1 MNVGQRRSR
10 SISPLCALLGYS
22 RQSFYQVSK
31 ARQKQ
36 VLEEEL
42 ILQQVLLWRKSQPKV
57 GTRKLYI
64 HLQPFLEQHRISLGR
79 DALFGILADRNL
91 LINKRKRLTPVTTH
105 SNHWMHKYPNCI
117 IGFVP
122 TQAHQLLVSDITYIR
137 LSSGGCAY
145 LSLVTDA
152 YSHKIVGYYMRK
164 DLSTQG
170 CIQALKMALKQ
181 LASGTRPIHHSDR
194 GCQYCSFDYVQLLSS
209 YQASIS
215 MTQDSDP
222 RENAIA
228 ERVNG
233 ILKQELLKEE
243 FESLTQARTAV
254 AEAISVYNAIRLH
267 SSIGMLTP
275 QSAHTHTGT
284 LERKSMTYYSP
295 TRKEA
300 ELASG

>member
-10 SISPLCALLGYS
+10 SIRPLCALLGYS
-22 RQSFYQVSK
+22 RQSFYQASK

-42 ILQQVLLWRKSQPKV
+42 VIWQVLIWRQKQPKV

-64 HLQPFLEQHRISLGR
+64 HLQPFLEQHNISLGR

-91 LINKRKRLTPVTTH
+91 LVKKRKRRAPVTTH

-137 LSSGGCAY
+137 LRSGGFAY

-152 YSHKIVGYYMRK
+152 YSHKIVGYCLSK
-164 DLSTQG
+164 DLSTEG
-170 CIQALKMALKQ
+170 CIKALKMALKQ
-181 LASGTRPIHHSDR
+181 PRAIHHSDR
-194 GCQYCSFDYVQLLSS
+194 GCQYCSFDYVQLLTR
-209 YQASIS
+209 YQATIS

-233 ILKQELLKEE
+233 ILKDELLKEE
-243 FESLTQARTAV
+243 YESLYEAKRAV
-254 AEAISVYNAIRLH
+254 AEAISVYNTIRLH
-267 SSIGMLTP
+267 SSVEMLTP
-275 QSAHTHTGT
+275 IEAHTLTGT
-284 LERKSMTYYSP
+284 LERKWKNYYSP
-295 TRKEA
+295 NRKEA
-300 ELASG
+300 ELESV